1 MHRSPR
7 LPGYDTGMLTR
18 ADDLAKMTV
27 LAESGHR
34 VELGTFWHE
43 RTAVLVF
50 VRHFG

>member
-1 MHRSPR
+1 
-7 LPGYDTGMLTR
+7 MLSR

-27 LAESGHR
+27 LDEHR
-34 VELGTFWHE
+34 QAVQLGTFWRE